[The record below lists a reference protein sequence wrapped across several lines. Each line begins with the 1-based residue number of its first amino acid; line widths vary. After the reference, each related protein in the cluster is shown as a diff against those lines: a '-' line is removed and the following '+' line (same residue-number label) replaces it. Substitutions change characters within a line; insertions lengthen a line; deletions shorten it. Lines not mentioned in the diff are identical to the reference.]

1 MLYIVIL
8 LIKQTK
14 MASILDLLNSDIGK
28 SLINGTSQQLGQDKG
43 KTTTALS
50 AALPLILGAMKNN
63 AKTPEGAAGLL
74 SALGNEKHG
83 GGILDNLGSIL
94 GGGGIDEN
102 VLQDGAGIL
111 GYVFGGKEENVANA
125 VSKSSGIDL
134 GQAMSIL
141 KVAAPFIMGYLGKEK
156 RSKGIF
162 DQNGIGDLLGGLLG
176 GESKQNQSLV
186 NQLLDAD
193 GDGSIIDDVAGM
205 LLGGGNKKK
214 GGSGGLLGGLFG
226 GK

>member
-1 MLYIVIL
+1 
-8 LIKQTK
+8 

-28 SLINGTSQQLGQDKG
+28 SLIDGTSKQLGQDKG

-94 GGGGIDEN
+94 GGGGIDDN

-111 GYVFGGKEENVANA
+111 GHVFGGKEQNVANA
-125 VSKSSGIDL
+125 VSKSSGLDL
-134 GQAMSIL
+134 GSAMSIL
-141 KVAAPFIMGYLGKEK
+141 KVAAPLIMGYLGKETRQQK
-156 RSKGIF
+156 VA
-162 DQNGIGDLLGGLLG
+162 DQNGIGNLLGGLLG
-176 GESKQNQSLV
+176 GESKQQQSLV
-186 NQLLDAD
+186 ESLLDAD
-193 GDGSIIDDVAGM
+193 GDGSVIDDVAGM
-205 LLGGGNKKK
+205 LLGGGSKKK
-214 GGSGGLLGGLFG
+214 SGLGGLLGGLFG
-226 GK
+226 KK

>member
-1 MLYIVIL
+1 M
-8 LIKQTK
+8 
-14 MASILDLLNSDIGK
+14 SGILDLLNSPMGK
-28 SLINGTSQQLGQDKG
+28 MLVDGAGKQLGMGEAKAG
-43 KTTTALS
+43 S
-50 AALPLILGAMKNN
+50 AIQSAIPLILGAMKNN
-63 AKTPEGAAGLL
+63 ASTPDGAAGLL
-74 SALGNEKHG
+74 KALGNERHS

-94 GGGGIDEN
+94 GGGAIDTD
-102 VLQDGAGIL
+102 VMQDGAGIL
-111 GYVFGGKEENVANA
+111 GHVFGGKEENVANA

-141 KVAAPFIMGYLGKEK
+141 KVAAPFIMGYLGKKKQAE
-156 RSKGIF
+156 GIS

-176 GESKQNQSLV
+176 GESKQSQGLV

-205 LLGGGNKKK
+205 LLSGGSKKK
-214 GGSGGLLGGLFG
+214 SGLGSLLGGLFG